1 MLTVLYILSSTSTQG
16 GASKSF
22 MLMLEKLRTMGIEA
36 CVVLPNTQGL
46 YRDLQEKGIPVTA
59 FTYRMAVYPPCDTI
73 KDFLLWFPRL
83 CGRIYVNQRATR
95 KVEDLCQQ
103 IHPSIIHTNV
113 SVIDIGFRAA
123 RHLHIPHV
131 WHIREYGNLDFHL
144 YHYPTRTYQLHRYR
158 TPKSYTICIT
168 RDIQCHNGLENSPT
182 SRVIYNGILSS
193 PPISPQNTQTDP
205 FFLFAGH
212 IEPAKGVYELLQ
224 TYAIYARQTQ
234 HILPLYIAGEI
245 CHKDYMRQLQSL
257 ISEQRIEKFVRF
269 LGEQKDIND
278 WEQHATAIIVPS
290 ISEGFGR
297 VMPEAMYNK
306 TLVIAHNT
314 AGTKEQ
320 LDNGLRLTGKE
331 IGLRYTT
338 QEQLVQH
345 LLDVTAA
352 VHNGTFV
359 KNYDPMI
366 MRAKYAVQQLYTTEQ
381 NAQQVCQF
389 YQDILFL

>member
-1 MLTVLYILSSTSTQG
+1 
-16 GASKSF
+16 
-22 MLMLEKLRTMGIEA
+22 
-36 CVVLPNTQGL
+36 
-46 YRDLQEKGIPVTA
+46 
-59 FTYRMAVYPPCDTI
+59 
-73 KDFLLWFPRL
+73 
-83 CGRIYVNQRATR
+83 
-95 KVEDLCQQ
+95 
-103 IHPSIIHTNV
+103 
-113 SVIDIGFRAA
+113 
-123 RHLHIPHV
+123 
-131 WHIREYGNLDFHL
+131 
-144 YHYPTRTYQLHRYR
+144 
-158 TPKSYTICIT
+158 
-168 RDIQCHNGLENSPT
+168 
-182 SRVIYNGILSS
+182 
-193 PPISPQNTQTDP
+193 
-205 FFLFAGH
+205 
-212 IEPAKGVYELLQ
+212 
-224 TYAIYARQTQ
+224 
-234 HILPLYIAGEI
+234 
-245 CHKDYMRQLQSL
+245 MRQLQSL